1 MGSSQVRIGHV
12 PGPVPLT
19 SLVWTGPCRYF
30 APMGEGEVRRGAA
43 WRFVRAIVGSQ
54 ARGVTGAAVS
64 GLLWQTGAV
73 GAPLIVKYAID
84 HGIVKGDH
92 HTLLIWLLVLLGVG
106 LLEVCA
112 GAFRHLYAIRNR
124 SHSDARVRDALF
136 AHALRLDAAYHDRV
150 GPGELLSRASSDSQH
165 IARMM
170 DAIGHTIGYVLTVVA
185 VAIVMLALDAEL
197 ALIVLIPVPLISAG
211 AWLYSRQYERGTRLL
226 QESWAQASTLVEETV
241 SGIRV
246 VKGLG
251 AGDALSQRFW
261 GRSRE
266 IRDRALHLARLDAI
280 FIPVL
285 EMLPLLGIAAVLWFG
300 GRRVGNGLT
309 LGSFVAFNAY
319 VVMLVW
325 PMRVLGQRVTTV
337 QKALGASGRITE
349 VLEAEPQL
357 HEPRHPRELEARGDI
372 RLEGVR
378 FGHQGD
384 RSVLDGL
391 DLHVA
396 PGESLALVGATGS
409 GKSTVAG
416 LLARLYDPEDG
427 RVLLDGHDLRDLR
440 LADVRRSVALVFEET
455 FLFSE
460 SVRENIR
467 VGRPDASDDDVQRAA
482 EQAGAAG
489 FVADLPDGYDTI
501 LGERGFS
508 LSGGQR
514 QRIAI
519 ARAILAD
526 PAVLVLDDATSAVD
540 ATKEHEIRAALAD
553 VMRGRTTLVIAH
565 RPATI
570 ALADRVAVLEG
581 GRIVEEGRH
590 ADLSARSPR
599 YRALLA
605 LESEAAA

>member
-1 MGSSQVRIGHV
+1 MGDAQ
-12 PGPVPLT
+12 
-19 SLVWTGPCRYF
+19 
-30 APMGEGEVRRGAA
+30 ARRGAA
-43 WRFVRAIVGSQ
+43 WRFVRAVVRSQ
-54 ARGVTGAAVS
+54 AYGVTGAVVS
-64 GLLWQTGAV
+64 GLLWQAGAV
-73 GAPLIVKYAID
+73 AAPLVVKYAID
-84 HGIVKGDH
+84 HGIIGEDH
-92 HTLLIWLLVLLGVG
+92 RTLVIWLVVLLAVG
-106 LLEVCA
+106 LLEVVG

-124 SHSDARVRDALF
+124 SHSDARVRDAIF
-136 AHALRLDAAYHDRV
+136 AHALRLDASYHDRV

-165 IARMM
+165 VARMM

-185 VAIVMLALDAEL
+185 VAVVMLVLDPAL
-197 ALIVLIPVPLISAG
+197 ALIVLIPVPFVSLG
-211 AWLYSRQYERGTRLL
+211 AWLYSRRYDLGTREL
-226 QESWAQASTLVEETV
+226 QESWAHASTLVEETV

-251 AGDALSQRFW
+251 AGEALEGRFRR
-261 GRSRE
+261 RSDE
-266 IRDRALHLARLDAI
+266 IMDRALHLARLDAI
-280 FIPVL
+280 FIPFL
-285 EMLPLLGIAAVLWFG
+285 EMLPLIGIATVLWFG
-300 GRRVGNGLT
+300 GRSVISGELSV
-309 LGSFVAFNAY
+309 GSFVAFNAY

-325 PMRVLGQRVTTV
+325 PLRVLGQRVTTL

-349 VLEAEPQL
+349 VLEAEPRL
-357 HEPRHPRELEARGDI
+357 LEPRHPAELERPVRGDV
-372 RLEGVR
+372 RLEEVR
-378 FGHQGD
+378 FGHEGD
-384 RSVLDGL
+384 HAVLDGL

-427 RVLLDGHDLRDLR
+427 RVLLDGHDLRELR
-440 LADVRRSVALVFEET
+440 LEDVRRAVALVFEET

-467 VGRPDASDDDVQRAA
+467 VGRPDANDDDVQRAA
-482 EQAGAAG
+482 ELAGAAA
-489 FVADLPDGYDTI
+489 FVANLPDGYETI

-519 ARAILAD
+519 ARAIVAD
-526 PAVLVLDDATSAVD
+526 PALLVLDDATSAVD
-540 ATKEHEIRAALAD
+540 ATKEHEIRAALGE

-581 GRIVEEGRH
+581 GRIVEVGTHDELI
-590 ADLSARSPR
+590 ALSPR

-605 LESEAAA
+605 LEREAA

>member
-1 MGSSQVRIGHV
+1 MGD
-12 PGPVPLT
+12 
-19 SLVWTGPCRYF
+19 
-30 APMGEGEVRRGAA
+30 AEARRGAA
-43 WRFVRAIVGSQ
+43 WRFVRAVVGSQ
-54 ARGVTGAAVS
+54 AYGVTGAVVS
-64 GLLWQTGAV
+64 GLLWQAGAV
-73 GAPLIVKYAID
+73 AAPLVVKYAID
-84 HGIVKGDH
+84 HGIVGQDH
-92 HTLLIWLLVLLGVG
+92 RTLVIWLLVLLAVG
-106 LLEVCA
+106 MLEVVA

-124 SHSDARVRDALF
+124 SHSDARVRDAIF
-136 AHALRLDAAYHDRV
+136 AHALRLDASYHDRV

-165 IARMM
+165 VARMM

-185 VAIVMLALDAEL
+185 VAIVMLFLDPQL
-197 ALIVLIPVPLISAG
+197 ALIVLIPVPLVSLG
-211 AWLYSRQYERGTRLL
+211 AWLYSRRYDAGTREL

-251 AGDALSQRFW
+251 AGDALEGRFRR
-261 GRSRE
+261 RSDE
-266 IRDRALHLARLDAI
+266 IMERALHLARLDAI

-300 GRRVGNGLT
+300 GRSVISGELSV
-309 LGSFVAFNAY
+309 GSFVAFNAY

-325 PMRVLGQRVTTV
+325 PLRVLGQRVTTL
-337 QKALGASGRITE
+337 QKALAASGRITE

-357 HEPRHPRELEARGDI
+357 LEPRHPEELERPARGDV

-378 FGHQGD
+378 FGHEGD
-384 RSVLDGL
+384 HAVLGGL

-427 RVLLDGHDLRDLR
+427 RVLLDGHDLRALR
-440 LADVRRSVALVFEET
+440 LADVRRVVALVFEET

-467 VGRPDASDDDVQRAA
+467 VGRPDANDEDVERAA
-482 EQAGAAG
+482 RLAGAAD
-489 FVADLPDGYDTI
+489 FVANLPDGYDTV

-540 ATKEHEIRAALAD
+540 ATKEHEIRAALGE

-570 ALADRVAVLEG
+570 SLADRVAVLES
-581 GRIVEEGRH
+581 GRIVEQGTH
-590 ADLSARSPR
+590 AELLARSVR

-605 LESEAAA
+605 LESEAA

>member
-1 MGSSQVRIGHV
+1 MEG
-12 PGPVPLT
+12 
-19 SLVWTGPCRYF
+19 
-30 APMGEGEVRRGAA
+30 GEERRESA
-43 WRFVRAIVGSQ
+43 WRFVRAIVRSQ
-54 ARGVTGAAVS
+54 AYGVSGAVVS
-64 GLLWQTGAV
+64 GLLWQTAAV
-73 GAPLIVKYAID
+73 LSPLIVKYALD
-84 HGIVKGDH
+84 HGVVTKDH
-92 HTLLIWLLVLLGVG
+92 QALVIWLIVLLGVG
-106 LLEVCA
+106 LLEVLA

-124 SHSDARVRDALF
+124 SYSDARVRDALF

-170 DAIGHTIGYVLTVVA
+170 DAIGHTIGYVLTVIA
-185 VAIVMLALDAEL
+185 VAIVMLLLDAKL
-197 ALIVLIPVPLISAG
+197 ALIILIPLPFISAG
-211 AWLYSRQYERGTRLL
+211 AWLYSRRYERGTRAL
-226 QESWAQASTLVEETV
+226 QESWAEASTLVEETV

-251 AGDALSQRFW
+251 AGEPLSARF
-261 GRSRE
+261 GSRSAEVRE
-266 IRDRALHLARLDAI
+266 RALHLARLDAV

-300 GRRVGNGLT
+300 GSQVASGGLS

-325 PMRVLGQRVTTV
+325 PLRVLGQRVTTV
-337 QKALGASGRITE
+337 QKALAASGRITE
-349 VLEAEPQL
+349 VLEAEPRL
-357 HEPRHPRELEARGDI
+357 VEPKHPEELDAKGDI
-372 RLEGVR
+372 RLVGVR
-378 FGHQGD
+378 FGHEGD
-384 RSVLDGL
+384 RFVLDGL

-396 PGESLALVGATGS
+396 PGQSLALVGATGS

-416 LLARLYDPEDG
+416 LLARLYDPEEG
-427 RVLLDGHDLRDLR
+427 RVLLDGHDLHNLR
-440 LADVRRSVALVFEET
+440 LSDVRRAVALVFEET

-467 VGRPDASDDDVQRAA
+467 VGRPEADDEDVQRAA
-482 EQAGAAG
+482 LLAGAAA
-489 FVADLPDGYDTI
+489 FIDDLPDGYETV

-540 ATKEHEIRAALAD
+540 ATKEHEIRAALAE

-581 GRIVEEGRH
+581 GRIVEEGTH
-590 ADLSARSPR
+590 GELLAGSAR

-605 LESEAAA
+605 LEEAA